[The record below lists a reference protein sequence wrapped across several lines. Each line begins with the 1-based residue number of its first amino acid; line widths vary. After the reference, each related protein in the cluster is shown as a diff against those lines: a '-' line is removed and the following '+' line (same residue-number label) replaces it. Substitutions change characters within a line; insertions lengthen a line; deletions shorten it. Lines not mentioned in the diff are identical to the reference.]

1 MAVAFSGFDWD
12 AGNCPKC
19 GKHGVPKVEIEALF
33 DGNIDTAEVSAPGMS
48 EDRFLGIGRT
58 PSGRH
63 VFVVFTLRSVAGST
77 LIRPISARYMHA
89 KEVARYERD
98 RNG

>member
-12 AGNCPKC
+12 AGNWPKC

-48 EDRFLGIGRT
+48 EDRFLGIGE
-58 PSGRH
+58 RH
-63 VFVVFTLRSVAGST
+63 RAVMSSSCSRSD
-77 LIRPISARYMHA
+77 P
-89 KEVARYERD
+89 
-98 RNG
+98 